1 MALHAELNKS
11 SLLEMS
17 SCLIYLSVSNYKTL
31 GHHKVHNI
39 FFVVTS

>member
-1 MALHAELNKS
+1 MLNSTNLVCWK
-11 SLLEMS
+11 MS